1 MISELFSQKLTKING
16 MNQNRYKQM
25 WQKAGASLLT
35 ATAMLMVLSVTVT
48 SPVYAAKLKTEQQ
61 PQQEKSSG
69 TVKGKIVDASSEP
82 IIGVVLTIVGTN
94 YSAVTDGNGMYA
106 ITYRNL
112 VNPVLK
118 ASYPGAETFESPI
131 TDRTEINI
139 TMKEEITKLDA
150 VQVVGYGTQ
159 RKASVVGAISTVN
172 VDNIVVPVSNLST
185 QLAGQL
191 AGVIGVTRSGEPGTG
206 GDFYIR
212 GIATFGANN
221 RPLILVDGVERELD
235 LVDTEDIQ
243 TFSILKD
250 ASASAVYG
258 VRGANGVVLITTK
271 KGKDGTRPQ
280 ISISG
285 ETGIITTTRMPS
297 FVNSGQFARAYNDAR
312 GSQYYSPDV
321 IKMYENNTDPDLYP
335 NVNWIGELF
344 NPMAQ
349 NYKAN
354 LNVSGGGKIARY
366 YIGGSFYNEG
376 SIYKNDSSVPYK
388 SAIDYNKFS
397 FRANL
402 DVNLFPQTILN
413 LNVANIYTTRNAP
426 ATNDTGSYEA
436 GRNQIWGYTFSAAPN
451 AFPIKYSDGHLS
463 GPAGSGFNPYNLLTN
478 SGYRED
484 YWNSAQ
490 ALVGLTQE
498 FKGIVDGLR
507 ANVKFSW
514 DSENTN
520 SLVYQATPSIFSAY
534 DRDDA
539 GKLIFNQLNEGSN
552 TLGYA
557 QSAGGSRTT
566 YFEASISYDN
576 LFGKHRVGGLVLYNS
591 KIRNVL
597 MSGSQIGSLPY
608 KNQGIA
614 ARLTYSFDDRYFI
627 EGNLGYN
634 GSENFAPG
642 HRFGFFPAG
651 AIGWILSNEPFMEST
666 NDWLSLLKF
675 KASYGI
681 VGNDQIGGGRRFIY
695 NETIV
700 TNRPGYDF
708 GETPRGFHNGYGY
721 AVGELPNPAVG
732 WEEAVKLNLGVELT
746 LFNKLT
752 INADYFA
759 EDRTG
764 IFMQRRS
771 IPDLAGI
778 TTQPWVNIG
787 KMKNKGVDA
796 SLEFRENAGEV
807 YFTARANFTY
817 AHNEVVDRDEPTPLY
832 PYLSEIGKP
841 WGQQFGL
848 VADGLFQNQEEIN
861 SSPAQFGT
869 LAPGDI
875 KYRDVNG
882 DGKVDQ
888 NDRVAIGY
896 STTPEIIYGF
906 GGTVQ
911 WRFLDFGF
919 FFQGASNVTRIIG
932 GETLRPFS
940 GSNLSRAAFF
950 DDVYEGYWSPNRD
963 NTNAR
968 YPRLTDGPNNNN
980 SQNSTWWLR
989 DMSFLRLKSVE
1000 LGFNLPKPW
1009 LNKMGLSNFR
1019 IYVSGVNLV
1028 TFSDFKLW
1036 DPEMDKGQGDG
1047 YPPSAIYNIGL
1058 KITY

>member
-1 MISELFSQKLTKING
+1 
-16 MNQNRYKQM
+16 M
-25 WQKAGASLLT
+25 WQKVGAGLLT
-35 ATAMLMVLSVTVT
+35 AAAMLLVIGVTANT
-48 SPVYAAKLKTEQQ
+48 PAHAERQKTEQK
-61 PQQEKSSG
+61 PQIEKSSG
-69 TVKGKIVDASSEP
+69 TVKGTVVDEQGEP
-82 IIGVVLTIVGTN
+82 VIGVLVLIDKTN
-94 YSAVTDGNGMYA
+94 YTAITDINGTYA
-106 ITYRNL
+106 ITYRNVADPIL
-112 VNPVLK
+112 NAKFV
-118 ASYPGAETFESPI
+118 GMETFVAPI
-131 TDRTEINI
+131 NGRTQVDF
-139 TMKEEITKLDA
+139 TMKEEATKVEA

-159 RKASVVGAISTVN
+159 RKASVVGAITTMN
-172 VDNIVVPVSNLST
+172 IDNIVVPVSNLST

-221 RPLILVDGVERELD
+221 KPLVLVDGIERELD

-271 KGKDGTRPQ
+271 KGREGERAQ

-285 ETGIITTTRMPS
+285 ETGIIQTTRMPK
-297 FVNSGQFARAYNDAR
+297 FVNSPDFARAYNDAT
-312 GSQYYSPDV
+312 GKQYYSPDV
-321 IKMYENNTDPDLYP
+321 IEMYENGTDPDLYP
-335 NVNWIGELF
+335 NVNWIDELF
-344 NPMAQ
+344 SPMAQ

-354 LNVSGGGKIARY
+354 LNVSGGGKVARY

-376 SIYKNDSSVPYK
+376 SIYKNDGSVPYK

-402 DVNLFPQTILN
+402 DVNLFPQTVLN
-413 LNVANIYTTRNAP
+413 LNVSNVYTTRNAP
-426 ATNDTGSYEA
+426 ATNDIGSYNA
-436 GRNQIWGYTFSAAPN
+436 GRDQIWYYTFATSPN
-451 AFPIKYSDGHLS
+451 AFPMKYSDGHLS

-520 SLVYQATPSIFSAY
+520 SLVYQATPAIFNAY
-534 DRDDA
+534 DRDEF
-539 GKLIFNQLNEGSN
+539 GNLVLTQLNEGSN
-552 TLGYA
+552 TLGYQQA
-557 QSAGGSRTT
+557 AAGSRTT
-566 YFEASISYDN
+566 YFEASLSYDN
-576 LFGKHRVGGLVLYNS
+576 AFGKHRVGALLLYNS
-591 KIRNVL
+591 KVRNVM
-597 MSGSQIGSLPY
+597 MSGNQIGSLPY
-608 KNQGIA
+608 KNQGLA

-627 EGNLGYN
+627 EGNVGYN

-642 HRFGFFPAG
+642 HRFGLFPAG
-651 AIGWILSNEPFMEST
+651 AIGWILSNENFMEGSR
-666 NDWLSLLKF
+666 DWLSLLKF
-675 KASYGI
+675 KASYGL

-695 NETIV
+695 NETII

-708 GETPRGFHNGYGY
+708 GETPRGTGDGY
-721 AVGELPNPAVG
+721 AVGELANPNVG
-732 WEEAVKLNLGVELT
+732 WEEAKKLNVGVELT
-746 LFNKLT
+746 LFDKL
-752 INADYFA
+752 ILQADYFA
-759 EDRTG
+759 EDRSG

-771 IPDLAGI
+771 ITDVAGVS
-778 TTQPWVNIG
+778 TLPWVNIG
-787 KMKNKGVDA
+787 RMKNKGVDA
-796 SLEFRENAGEV
+796 SLEFRERAGEV
-807 YFTARANFTY
+807 FFTARGNFTY
-817 AHNEVVDRDEPTPLY
+817 AHNEVIDRDEPTPLY

-841 WGQQFGL
+841 WGQQTGL
-848 VADGLFQNQEEIN
+848 IAEGFFENQEEIN
-861 SSPAQFGT
+861 TSPNQFGV
-869 LAPGDI
+869 LKPGDI
-875 KYRDVNG
+875 KYRDING

-888 NDRVAIGY
+888 NDKVAIGY
-896 STTPEIIYGF
+896 TNTPEIIYGF
-906 GGTVQ
+906 GGTIQ

-919 FFQGASNVTRIIG
+919 FFQGAANVTRMTG
-932 GETLRPFS
+932 GDALRPFS

-950 DDVYEGYWSPNRD
+950 QDVYDGYWSPTRD
-963 NTNAR
+963 NTYAR

-980 SQNSTWWLR
+980 GQSSTLWQQ

-1000 LGFNLPKPW
+1000 IGFNLPKPW
-1009 LNKMGLSNFR
+1009 LNKMQLSNFR
-1019 IYVSGVNLV
+1019 IYVAGVNLV
-1028 TFSDFKLW
+1028 TFSKFKLW
-1036 DPEMDKGQGDG
+1036 DPEMDKDQGNG